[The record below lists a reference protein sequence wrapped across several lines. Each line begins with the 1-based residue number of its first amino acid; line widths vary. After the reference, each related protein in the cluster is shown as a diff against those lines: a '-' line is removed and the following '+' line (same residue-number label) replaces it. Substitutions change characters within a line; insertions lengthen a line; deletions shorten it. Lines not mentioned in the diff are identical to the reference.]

1 MDLDRYVEFMQ
12 QEANLAGQERIRAKD
27 IEQVNTFYKM
37 IVDKKGYDD
46 SFAYMNKHLDVL
58 LNYAPHLTL
67 QLYLS
72 LCSSNIE
79 SQVGIVSYLQSLL
92 NRQDIPAK
100 SYSVINSYL
109 SIFKEKETTP
119 PSSNMASDE
128 KILQALDT
136 LTPQKVQSVVVM
148 ISLRLQLGENLDY
161 FINLMNPFM
170 LSNKDPMLKL
180 QLVIALSQICNKYP
194 ANIPLKL
201 KMNEDT
207 YNIVLDGSLD
217 LNTDTFIKLETYYV
231 NQLQVPSG
239 PKELVLSTA
248 SMFRILNYNKKE
260 VLNTEADIKSF
271 ALAILEMFNMNAMLF
286 QPNLVFSIKIP
297 DEYRNKQGYIE
308 GKKLVT
314 QVYKSNF

>member
-1 MDLDRYVEFMQ
+1 MDLNRYVEFMQ
-12 QEANLAGQERIRAKD
+12 QEASLAGQEKIRAKD

-46 SFAYMNKHLDVL
+46 SFAYMNKNLDVL

-72 LCSSNIE
+72 LCSTNIA

-92 NRQDIPAK
+92 NREDIPAK

-119 PSSNMASDE
+119 PSTNMASDE

-136 LTPQKVQSVVVM
+136 LTPQKVQSVLVM

-161 FINLMNPFM
+161 FINLINPFM

-231 NQLQVPSG
+231 NQLQVPDG

-248 SMFRILNYNKKE
+248 SMYRVLNYNKQE
-260 VLNTEADIKSF
+260 LLNTEADIKSF
-271 ALAILEMFNMNAMLF
+271 ALAVIEMFNMNAMLF

-297 DEYRNKQGYIE
+297 DEYRTKQGYIE
-308 GKKLVT
+308 GKKLVA

>member
-12 QEANLAGQERIRAKD
+12 QEASLASQEQIRSKD

-37 IVDKKGYDD
+37 VTDKKSYDD
-46 SFAYMNKHLDVL
+46 TFAYMNKNLDVL

-67 QLYLS
+67 QLYLG
-72 LCSSNIE
+72 LCSSNIA

-92 NRQDIPAK
+92 NREDIPAK
-100 SYSVINSYL
+100 SFSVINSYL

-119 PSSNMASDE
+119 PSANMASDE

-136 LTPQKVQSVVVM
+136 LTSQKVQSVVVM
-148 ISLRLQLGENLDY
+148 ISVRIQLGENLDY
-161 FINLMNPFM
+161 FINLINPFM
-170 LSNKDPMLKL
+170 LSNKDPMLKI
-180 QLVIALSQICNKYP
+180 QLAIALTQICSKNP
-194 ANIPLKL
+194 ASIPLKL

-207 YNIVLDGSLD
+207 YNMVLDGSLD
-217 LNTDTFIKLETYYV
+217 LANDAFIKLETYYV

-248 SMFRILNYNKKE
+248 SMYRVLNYNVKE
-260 VLNTEADIKSF
+260 VLNSEADIKSF
-271 ALAILEMFNMNAMLF
+271 ALAVLEMFNMNAMLF

-297 DEYRNKQGYIE
+297 DEYRTKQGYLE

-314 QVYKSNF
+314 QIYKSHY